1 MVLLLYYA
9 GSFSMNEYLNLVK
22 NPFDEA
28 AFPDQ

>member
-9 GSFSMNEYLNLVK
+9 SSLSMNEYLNFVK

-28 AFPDQ
+28 AFQDK